1 MEIQK
6 RMLESAAAARMNAY
20 APYSAYKVGAAV
32 LDVHGN
38 VWNGCNVENVSY
50 GLSVCAERSAVSRM
64 VGEGETR
71 LTAVAVATAD
81 GGMPC
86 GMCLQT
92 LMEFAVDPSGVKIWT
107 LSDSGEVKEH
117 TLKELIP
124 FGFAKSD
131 LKRTE

>member
-1 MEIQK
+1 
-6 RMLESAAAARMNAY
+6 MNAY

-92 LMEFAVDPSGVKIWT
+92 LLEFAVDPAGVKIWT